1 MAWSRGA
8 DLFSEIAEMIFDK
21 VGDEDD
27 RKAIYDEMIEL
38 FEDFDCDNLHECA
51 GIDFILDE
59 ALIEAGIIEK
69 DEEE

>member
-38 FEDFDCDNLHECA
+38 FEDFDCDNLAECA

-59 ALIEAGIIEK
+59 ALVDAGIIEK

>member
-1 MAWSRGA
+1 MGWSRGA

-51 GIDFILDE
+51 GIDFVLDE
-59 ALIEAGIIEK
+59 ALVDAGIIEK
-69 DEEE
+69 EEEE

>member
-59 ALIEAGIIEK
+59 ALVDAGIIAK
-69 DEEE
+69 EEEE

>member
-1 MAWSRGA
+1 MGWSRGA

-59 ALIEAGIIEK
+59 ALVDAGIIAK
-69 DEEE
+69 EEEE

>member
-8 DLFSEIAEMIFDK
+8 DLFSEIAEMIFEK

-27 RKAIYDEMIEL
+27 RKAIYDGMIEL

>member
-8 DLFSEIAEMIFDK
+8 DLFSEIAEIIFDK

-27 RKAIYDEMIEL
+27 RKAMYDELIEL
-38 FEDFDCDNLHECA
+38 FEDHDCDNLHECV
-51 GIDFILDE
+51 GIDFMLDE
-59 ALIEAGIIEK
+59 ALADAGIIEK

>member
-1 MAWSRGA
+1 MGWSRGA

-38 FEDFDCDNLHECA
+38 FEDFDCDNLHECV
-51 GIDFILDE
+51 GIDFVLDE
-59 ALIEAGIIEK
+59 ALVDAGIIEK
-69 DEEE
+69 EEEE

>member
-27 RKAIYDEMIEL
+27 RKAIYEEMIEL
-38 FEDFDCDNLHECA
+38 FEDFDCDNLAECA

-59 ALIEAGIIEK
+59 ALVDAGIIEK

>member
-21 VGDEDD
+21 VADEDD

-38 FEDFDCDNLHECA
+38 FEDFDCDNLAECV
-51 GIDFILDE
+51 GIDFVLDE
-59 ALIEAGIIEK
+59 ALADAGIIEK

>member
-8 DLFSEIAEMIFDK
+8 DLFSEIAEMIFEK

-59 ALIEAGIIEK
+59 ALADAGIIEK